1 MANNPN
7 VNQNGDT
14 RLDAKDRHILALVQR
29 DAKLAQAEIARRVG
43 LSAAAV
49 NERLKKL
56 EQAGVIRAWT
66 AVVEPSAAGAPLAAF
81 VEVFIEHPR
90 YEAAFLHR
98 VRDLDEVQECH
109 HITGEFSLILK
120 VRVRDMEAMQ
130 QLLLRTLNGM
140 EGVRQTRTVMVLST
154 VKENAFV
161 ATGDAPA
168 ATTRPSTRR
177 HARTARAAARP
188 EGDRP

>member
-1 MANNPN
+1 MSNST
-7 VNQNGDT
+7 NGT
-14 RLDAKDRHILALVQR
+14 QKLDDKDRQILGLVQR

-56 EQAGVIRAWT
+56 EQSGVIRGWT
-66 AVVEPSAAGAPLAAF
+66 AVVEPAAAGASVAAF

-90 YEAAFLHR
+90 FEDAFLDRIR
-98 VRDLDEVQECH
+98 VLDEVQECH
-109 HITGEFSLILK
+109 HITGEFSLLLK
-120 VRVRDMEAMQ
+120 VRVRDMEALQ

-140 EGVRQTRTVMVLST
+140 DGVRQTRTVMVLST

-161 ATGDAPA
+161 PTGASVVVGDAS
-168 ATTRPSTRR
+168 PS
-177 HARTARAAARP
+177 RP
-188 EGDRP
+188 EPSAR